1 MIAHS
6 ELIALIFFGLPFLSI
21 LNWTKQKIDKKVNGE
36 IVFKTRD
43 SIESQVYPTA
53 KIIGDLTPKDKPDE
67 AIGQQVE
74 IDAKYSGY
82 ISRQKNDIDRLQ
94 RHENTPIPIDFDY
107 SHIKGLSNEVQQK
120 LSEVLP
126 DTLAKAARIPGI
138 TPAAVSLLLVQLKRR
153 AA

>member
-1 MIAHS
+1 M
-6 ELIALIFFGLPFLSI
+6 
-21 LNWTKQKIDKKVNGE
+21 Q
-36 IVFKTRD
+36 
-43 SIESQVYPTA
+43 
-53 KIIGDLTPKDKPDE
+53 
-67 AIGQQVE
+67 
-74 IDAKYSGY
+74 KYSGY

-107 SHIKGLSNEVQQK
+107 SKIKGLSNEVQQK

-126 DTLAKAARIPGI
+126 DTLAKAARIPGV